1 MKNDNITETVKTNIT
16 TYSSTMLCR
25 MILVQKSFNLNK
37 DLTILCMG
45 ELARR
50 RESGDLFN
58 FEQFLDEN
66 KNLIPK
72 LSFAMDLNAVQSIFS
87 GLKK

>member
-1 MKNDNITETVKTNIT
+1 
-16 TYSSTMLCR
+16 
-25 MILVQKSFNLNK
+25 
-37 DLTILCMG
+37 
-45 ELARR
+45 LARR

-87 GLKK
+87 GFKK